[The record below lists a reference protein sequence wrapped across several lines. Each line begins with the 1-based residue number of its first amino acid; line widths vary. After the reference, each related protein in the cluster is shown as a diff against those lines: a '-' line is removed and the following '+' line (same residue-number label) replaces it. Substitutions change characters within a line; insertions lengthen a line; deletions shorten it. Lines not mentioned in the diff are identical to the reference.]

1 MTKVNIV
8 PNSVGG
14 YSIRIG
20 KNEIGNYATVAD
32 ATKVVKLNG
41 FILE

>member
-1 MTKVNIV
+1 MKVKII
-8 PNSVGG
+8 PNKRGG
-14 YSIRIG
+14 YSIKYNG
-20 KNEIGNYATVAD
+20 CEIGNYATVAD